1 MKRKIGWAEQDVKQ
15 KKGGGAKSSHH
26 SCSTLCPA
34 DSQMIPDLFLY
45 SCPRPRPCVFPAF
58 CATEHDV
65 KAKRIPPSGLPLFF
79 LASVFP
85 LFASFL
91 LLLRRVYSSF
101 LSVAWKVHRKE
112 WAPSGGRRRRLGRER
127 GAPQLLFA
135 VRKRYHLP
143 TYTEEGGAEKGV
155 TMVVRL

>member
-1 MKRKIGWAEQDVKQ
+1 MTV
-15 KKGGGAKSSHH
+15 S
-26 SCSTLCPA
+26 
-34 DSQMIPDLFLY
+34 LFLSETSALRF
-45 SCPRPRPCVFPAF
+45 SCFLRHGARRESQKDSPLW
-58 CATEHDV
+58 
-65 KAKRIPPSGLPLFF
+65 PPSLF

-112 WAPSGGRRRRLGRER
+112 WAPSGGRRRGGGGRSPAVIVR
-127 GAPQLLFA
+127 GEKEVPPA
-135 VRKRYHLP
+135 YS
-143 TYTEEGGAEKGV
+143 YTEEGGAEKGV

>member
-1 MKRKIGWAEQDVKQ
+1 M
-15 KKGGGAKSSHH
+15 
-26 SCSTLCPA
+26 
-34 DSQMIPDLFLY
+34 
-45 SCPRPRPCVFPAF
+45 
-58 CATEHDV
+58 
-65 KAKRIPPSGLPLFF
+65 KAKRIPPSGLPPLF

-112 WAPSGGRRRRLGRER
+112 WAPGGEGEG

-143 TYTEEGGAEKGV
+143 ILKRGGGRNNGCAAM
-155 TMVVRL
+155 TLIALPSLSAA